1 MYEVEEI
8 EASEEISE
16 AEISDLKMLYQ
27 TPVGSIPMEREKG
40 IDMEFLSMP
49 AEVAK
54 NMFAVEIIKKTR
66 LYFGLEVTDI
76 LFSQDEDGKITVK
89 VVISRGE

>member
-8 EASEEISE
+8 EASEDISE
-16 AEISDLKMLYQ
+16 AEINDLKILYQ

-40 IDMEFLSMP
+40 IDMEFLSMST
-49 AEVAK
+49 EVAK

-66 LYFGLEVTDI
+66 LYFGLKVTDI
-76 LFSQDEDGKITVK
+76 LFNQDDDGKITVK